1 MRKGAVAREGYK
13 KTELGWI
20 PGDWEVKRLGECVR
34 TAPSYGMNAP
44 AVKFNE
50 KLPVYLRITDISDDG
65 RFIAETKVSVNHLA
79 YKEFYLEVNDIVFA
93 RTGAS
98 TGKTY
103 LYTPFDGLL
112 VYAGFLIKFSINP
125 EILNPVFLKYF
136 TFTNSYWNWVKIMS
150 SRSGQP
156 GINAQEYQL
165 IKIPLPPLPEQ
176 KKIAKILSTWDE
188 AIEKLNSYIEAKK
201 KLKKALMQRLLTGKQ
216 RFKEFVVKDG
226 YKKTELGWIPEDWE
240 VKRFDEVFSFLKVEP
255 LSREALTDKDN
266 DLGIYNIHYGD
277 LHATYKSELLDFDK
291 EERVPRVKDSVT
303 LSHNVSFLED
313 GDLVIADVSEDYQ
326 GIGTCI
332 ELKNLREKKVL
343 GGLHTFSVRDYSK
356 KTAEGFRV
364 YLLKSFQ
371 VLTALK
377 RIATGVSVYGISKTN
392 LSKIKIPL
400 PPLPEQK
407 KIAEILSKADEE
419 IDLLNQELE
428 KLKTQKK
435 GLMQKLLTGA
445 WRVRL

>member
-1 MRKGAVAREGYK
+1 M
-13 KTELGWI
+13 
-20 PGDWEVKRLGECVR
+20 
-34 TAPSYGMNAP
+34 
-44 AVKFNE
+44 
-50 KLPVYLRITDISDDG
+50 PVYLRITDISDDG
-65 RFIAETKVSVNHLA
+65 RFIAETKLSVNHLA

-176 KKIAKILSTWDE
+176 KKSAEILSTWDE

-201 KLKKALMQRLLTGKQ
+201 KLKKALMRRLLTGKQ
-216 RFKEFVVKDG
+216 RFKEFIVREG

-240 VKRFDEVFSFLKVEP
+240 VRRLGESCELLKDGTHSSHIDVEP
-255 LSREALTDKDN
+255 SQGLPLLSAKDIN
-266 DLGIYNIHYGD
+266 NGKIFFSQESRHISEVDFKQIH
-277 LHATYKSELLDFDK
+277 KSYF
-291 EERVPRVKDSVT
+291 
-303 LSHNVSFLED
+303 LSD
-313 GDLVIADVSEDYQ
+313 GDILLTIVASIGRVAVVENYERNYTIQRSIAVIRLRKQFYNYFYFYFFQ
-326 GIGTCI
+326 CLYFQK
-332 ELKNLREKKVL
+332 ELIQRSNASAQA
-343 GGLHTFSVRDYSK
+343 G
-356 KTAEGFRV
+356 V
-364 YLLKSFQ
+364 YL
-371 VLTALK
+371 
-377 RIATGVSVYGISKTN
+377 GE

-445 WRVRL
+445 WRVKL

>member
-240 VKRFDEVFSFLKVEP
+240 VKRLGESINIQYGKSQSTLKPGVYP
-255 LSREALTDKDN
+255 IVGTS
-266 DLGIYNIHYGD
+266 GICGYGNQY
-277 LHATYKSELLDFDK
+277 LY
-291 EERVPRVKDSVT
+291 
-303 LSHNVSFLED
+303 D
-313 GDLVIADVSEDYQ
+313 GESLVIGRKGTIDNPFFITNKFWVIDTAFYVDKFYFCLPYFIFYASRVINWKSYSEAS
-326 GIGTCI
+326 GVPS
-332 ELKNLREKKVL
+332 LNRE
-343 GGLHTFSVRDYSK
+343 TI
-356 KTAEGFRV
+356 
-364 YLLKSFQ
+364 KS
-371 VLTALK
+371 
-377 RIATGVSVYGISKTN
+377 
-392 LSKIKIPL
+392 IKIPL

-445 WRVRL
+445 WRVKL

>member
-20 PGDWEVKRLGECVR
+20 PEDWEVKRLGECVR

-176 KKIAKILSTWDE
+176 KKSAEILSTWDE

-201 KLKKALMQRLLTGKQ
+201 KLKKALMRRLLTGKQ
-216 RFKEFVVKDG
+216 RFKEFIVREG

-240 VKRFDEVFSFLKVEP
+240 VKRLGELCAIDSENLSNNTSADYVFKYISLENIEQGLLKGFTQLSFKEAPSRARRIIQKNDVLLATVRPNLLSHYFVKDEVTNWVCSTGFSVLR
-255 LSREALTDKDN
+255 S
-266 DLGIYNIHYGD
+266 
-277 LHATYKSELLDFDK
+277 
-291 EERVPRVKDSVT
+291 
-303 LSHNVSFLED
+303 
-313 GDLVIADVSEDYQ
+313 
-326 GIGTCI
+326 
-332 ELKNLREKKVL
+332 KNLWTNKFIFYHLFFKIIMKQIESFITGSNYPAINSSDV
-343 GGLHTFSVRDYSK
+343 
-356 KTAEGFRV
+356 
-364 YLLKSFQ
+364 KS
-371 VLTALK
+371 L
-377 RIATGVSVYGISKTN
+377 
-392 LSKIKIPL
+392 KIPF

-428 KLKTQKK
+428 KLKMQKK
-435 GLMQKLLTGA
+435 GLMQKLLTGV
-445 WRVRL
+445 WRVKL